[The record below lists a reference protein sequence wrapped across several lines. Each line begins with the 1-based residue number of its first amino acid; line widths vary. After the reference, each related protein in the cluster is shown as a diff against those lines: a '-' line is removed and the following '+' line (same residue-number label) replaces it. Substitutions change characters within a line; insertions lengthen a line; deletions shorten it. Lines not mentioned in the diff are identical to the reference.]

1 VSKPNYVC
9 SLCKKDFSRKSNAN
23 RHDLN
28 QHQGLAEIVRVGDH
42 ILREKSF
49 VAKTKYRNDDG
60 LFDIDPKE
68 ARLLDIL
75 EKLVPRFEEMERV
88 LSNPNL
94 KEKEMLCGQAI
105 IDAISSP
112 DPIRAMTIYLDSI
125 RKDRSVPQMINYVA
139 LSLGVSPIKARES
152 LKNMIV

>member
-28 QHQGLAEIVRVGDH
+28 QHQGFAEIISVGDH

-49 VAKTKYRNDDG
+49 VAKTKYRNEG
-60 LFDIDPKE
+60 LSDADPNE
-68 ARLLDIL
+68 ARLIDIL
-75 EKLVPRFEEMERV
+75 EKLVPKFEEMERV

-105 IDAISSP
+105 INAISSS
-112 DPIRAMTIYLDSI
+112 DPIRAMTRSVVAA
-125 RKDRSVPQMINYVA
+125 RKGRSVPQMINYVA
-139 LSLGVSPIKARES
+139 LSLGVSPIKAREI
-152 LKNMIV
+152 LRNMIV